1 MGVRRIFS
9 LFGSPQLAIVLLTA
23 LAAALVAANVLEVNH
38 GSAWSRWFIYES
50 RWFVALLAL
59 LGIHILCA
67 VASRFPWKVRHAG
80 LVIACAGLLTVIAG
94 ALQSFLLGFGGSI
107 SLGRGEMSDQIVLSD
122 RGQITAFRVGRSKDA
137 ALEFAFD
144 GGPVD
149 WTPGKVLDLGTA
161 SAIKARILGYYR
173 YGQASE
179 TWIADASPQGGP
191 AVRYRAIAQNG
202 NPIAEGW
209 LVDQM
214 FGDAVAVGPIRLDL
228 QRAASDRMLEDFL
241 RPPIDRLG
249 KRGLLAMYLRD
260 AVTHVPFDTYAGGKI
275 RLGNTGAAV
284 EIAEYLPNARP
295 DHLGNFSSKDDL
307 PRNPM
312 VELRVYL
319 PGEKQPLRQIAFAKD
334 PLLNLDGVYPVV
346 CPVKF
351 RFDHPAVQ
359 RQTAVELLQT
369 SDGRL
374 FGRLFSGGRYAVA
387 GELRCGSQIE
397 VPGICQVEITQH
409 VPRAKRE
416 LTFAPDLAGPDRTAD
431 AASEPAALVELTVG
445 GQSEQAWLRRS
456 DSAYGQTVLAMPGGP
471 IGVSYDHAKMPLGFS
486 LQWIGSRQDSRRGAT
501 ASKAK
506 SLTLRVVDRQ
516 HGLDHEHVIAAGE
529 PLRLGNLAIFLADES
544 SPGPEAASF
553 VVSCDPGRTWKYCGG
568 MIIGVGIAVMCC
580 TRAYAALRRS
590 GTVPQNATAQV
601 DAAVDQHELTVVRRR
616 AA

>member
-9 LFGSPQLAIVLLTA
+9 LFGSPKLAIVLLAA
-23 LAAALVAANVLEVNH
+23 LAAALVAASVLEVNH
-38 GSAWSRWFIYES
+38 GSAWSRWFVYES
-50 RWFVALLAL
+50 RWFAALLAL
-59 LGIHILCA
+59 LGIHILFA
-67 VASRFPWKVRHAG
+67 VASRLPWKVRHAG
-80 LVIACAGLLTVIAG
+80 LVIACAGLLAVITG
-94 ALQSFLLGFGGSI
+94 AFQSLYLGFEGRI
-107 SLGRGEMSDQIVLSD
+107 SFGRGEMADQIVLSD
-122 RGQITAFRVGRSKDA
+122 RGQITAFPVGKTKDA
-137 ALEFAFD
+137 ALEFAFN
-144 GGPVD
+144 GGPDD

-161 SAIKARILGYYR
+161 NTIKARILGYCR
-173 YGQASE
+173 HSQASE
-179 TWIADASPQGGP
+179 TWIADASRQGGP
-191 AVRYRAIAQNG
+191 AVRFRATAQNG
-202 NPIAEGW
+202 TLVAEGW

-214 FGDAVAVGPIRLDL
+214 FGDAVAVGPLRLDL

-249 KRGLLAMYLRD
+249 KKGLLAMYLGD
-260 AVTHVPFDTYAGGKI
+260 AVTHVPLDTYAGGKI

-295 DHLGNFSSKDDL
+295 DARGNFSSKDDL

-319 PGEKQPLRQIAFAKD
+319 PGVKQPLRQIAFAKD

-374 FGRLFSGGRYAVA
+374 FGRLSSGGRYAVA
-387 GELRCGSQIE
+387 GELRRGSQIA

-409 VPRAKRE
+409 VSQARRE
-416 LTFAPDLAGPDRTAD
+416 VTVAHDLVGADRIAD
-431 AASEPAALVELTVG
+431 DASEPAALVELTVDG
-445 GQSEQAWLRRS
+445 HAEQAWLRRS
-456 DSAYGQTVLAMPGGP
+456 DPAYGQTVLAMPCGP

-486 LQWIGSRQDSRRGAT
+486 LQRIGSGQESRQGAT

-506 SLTLRVVDRQ
+506 SVTLRVVDRR
-516 HGLDHEHVIAAGE
+516 HGLEHEHVITARE
-529 PLRLGNLAIFLADES
+529 PLWLGNLAVCLADES
-544 SPGPEAASF
+544 SPGSEAASF

-568 MIIGVGIAVMCC
+568 LIIGLGIAVMCF
-580 TRAYAALRRS
+580 TRAHAALRSR
-590 GTVPQNATAQV
+590 GTTQRGAAAQV
-601 DAAVDQHELTVVRRR
+601 AAAAHEDRPLIAPCR